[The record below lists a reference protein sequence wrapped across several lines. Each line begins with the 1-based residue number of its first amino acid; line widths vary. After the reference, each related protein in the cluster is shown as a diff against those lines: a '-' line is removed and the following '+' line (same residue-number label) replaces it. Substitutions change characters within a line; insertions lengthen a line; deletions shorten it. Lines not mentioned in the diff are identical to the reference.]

1 MNQKN
6 IILVAR
12 IVSLLFTPFYLPLVA
27 LIALF
32 VFSYLSVL
40 PLSYKLS
47 TLLLVYLGTVLVPT
61 VMIHMYRHYQGWS
74 LIQLGQK
81 ERRVMPYLI
90 SIMCYFMCYYIVN
103 VLHEPHMIGSILV
116 AGLAIQILCALI
128 NVSWKVSTHSAA
140 VGGMTGGLLAFSVIF
155 NFNPVWWLCLCIL
168 VGGMVG
174 TSRMILRQHTLA
186 QVVTGYFIGLLGTFV
201 VILLV

>member
-6 IILVAR
+6 IILIAR

-27 LIALF
+27 LVALF

-47 TLLLVYLGTVLVPT
+47 TLFLVYLGTVLVPT
-61 VMIHMYRHYQGWS
+61 VMIHVYRHYQGWS

-90 SIMCYFMCYYIVN
+90 SIMCYFACYYIVN

-128 NVSWKVSTHSAA
+128 NVNWKVSTHSAA

-168 VGGMVG
+168 VGGLVG

-201 VILLV
+201 VIILV

>member
-90 SIMCYFMCYYIVN
+90 SIMCYFVCYYIIN

-128 NVSWKVSTHSAA
+128 NVNWKVSTHSAA

-168 VGGMVG
+168 IGGLVG

-201 VILLV
+201 VIILV

>member
-1 MNQKN
+1 MNHKN

-12 IVSLLFTPFYLPLVA
+12 IISLLFTPFYLPLVA

-47 TLLLVYLGTVLVPT
+47 TLLLVYLGTVLMPT
-61 VMIHMYRHYQGWS
+61 VFIHVYRNYQGWT

-90 SIMCYFMCYYIVN
+90 SIMCYFVCYYMVN

-116 AGLAIQILCALI
+116 AGLAVQILCALI
-128 NVSWKVSTHSAA
+128 NVTWKVSTHSAA
-140 VGGMTGGLLAFSVIF
+140 VGGMAGGLLAFSFIF
-155 NFNPVWWLCLCIL
+155 NFNPVWWLCLIIL
-168 VGGMVG
+168 VGGLVG

-186 QVVTGYFIGLLGTFV
+186 QVVTGYFIGLLGTFI
-201 VILLV
+201 VIILV

>member
-174 TSRMILRQHTLA
+174 TSRMILRQHTFA